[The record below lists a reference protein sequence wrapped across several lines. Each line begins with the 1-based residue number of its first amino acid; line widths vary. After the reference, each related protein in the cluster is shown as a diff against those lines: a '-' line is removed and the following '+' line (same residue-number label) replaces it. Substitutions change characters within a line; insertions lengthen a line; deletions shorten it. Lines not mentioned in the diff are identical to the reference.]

1 MKIKKMNFPEASV
14 LYPGHEQ
21 YDYIDS
27 FGGFF
32 NDKNNEIGIDEVT
45 AAFLKPL
52 PRWAD
57 SLMALRNRIVW
68 LVGLKRS
75 KKSYGEITREHF
87 TKDGK
92 IGFFNVY
99 EKRDNEII
107 LGEDDKHLNFRIS
120 IFLSRNESN
129 PVKKTVV
136 VTTVV
141 TFNNWMGP
149 VYFFFVKPFHKR
161 IVPAMLKK
169 DFSQFNNSV
178 SQ

>member
-1 MKIKKMNFPEASV
+1 MKITKLNIPETSILFP
-14 LYPGHEQ
+14 GREQ
-21 YDYIDS
+21 FDYIDS
-27 FGGFF
+27 FGGDF
-32 NDKNNEIGIDEVT
+32 DDINNEIGIDEVT

-57 SLMALRNRIVW
+57 SLMSLRNRIVW

-75 KKSYGEITREHF
+75 KKSYGEISREQF
-87 TKDGK
+87 AKDGK

-99 EKRDNEII
+99 ERTANEII

-120 IFLSRNESN
+120 IFLGKNESS

-141 TFNNWMGP
+141 TYNNWMGP
-149 VYFFFVKPFHKR
+149 VYFFFVKPFHKC

-169 DFSQFNNSV
+169 DFSQFS
-178 SQ
+178 